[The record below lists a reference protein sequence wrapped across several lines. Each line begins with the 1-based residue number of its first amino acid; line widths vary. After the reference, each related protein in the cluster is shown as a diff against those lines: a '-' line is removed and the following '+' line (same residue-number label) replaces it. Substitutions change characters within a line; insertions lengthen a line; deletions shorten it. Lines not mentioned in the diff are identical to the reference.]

1 MHAVLYIQKV
11 VFIASL
17 NESVEEGCW
26 TFKVEAVNWA
36 QLLLVTY
43 HYKLLWIVRSGKVCQ
58 VFSHHCRFI
67 DQDSFKLA
75 VTQSFGTR
83 LTYCCDDDF
92 ALLQNV
98 LLKVVLFLNE
108 IFELVSFKF
117 FNPLDVMAQIF
128 YVLLLKLKSLFPDE
142 IISFSFFIIFHFDNH
157 RILHYCK
164 EVIDGFAQLLNFWEF
179 EDYNKLDPAIFI
191 FLSL

>member
-1 MHAVLYIQKV
+1 VHAVLYIQKV
-11 VFIASL
+11 VLIASL
-17 NESVEEGCW
+17 NESVEEGSW

-98 LLKVVLFLNE
+98 PLKVILKLNE
-108 IFELVSFKF
+108 FFELCSLEF
-117 FNPLDVMAQIF
+117 FNPFDVIAQKPC
-128 YVLLLKLKSLFPDE
+128 VLLLKLG
-142 IISFSFFIIFHFDNH
+142 ISFSD
-157 RILHYCK
+157 
-164 EVIDGFAQLLNFWEF
+164 
-179 EDYNKLDPAIFI
+179 
-191 FLSL
+191 